1 MKSVVDFE
9 KAKTTH
15 TQTRVPARLTRG
27 RQGAD
32 RREWPKAGLDR
43 GASQCQPEKEQQEQG
58 SRKAEQTRT
67 NKVQR
72 KPTGSKL
79 RTNVSE
85 YNKAL
90 ELPQG
95 RA

>member
-32 RREWPKAGLDR
+32 RRVAKSGS
-43 GASQCQPEKEQQEQG
+43 GQG
-58 SRKAEQTRT
+58 CLTMSAREGTTRT
-67 NKVQR
+67 GKQ
-72 KPTGSKL
+72 K
-79 RTNVSE
+79 
-85 YNKAL
+85 
-90 ELPQG
+90 G
-95 RA
+95 RANQN